1 MVEAAVTAV
10 LAAIAGAATNTNKL
24 HTRITALRDQQR
36 AEISDL
42 ERRVDGVELRIAEKY
57 VTKADLADLKEYM
70 IRIENKLNQLILTKQ

>member
-10 LAAIAGAATNTNKL
+10 LAAIAGAATITNKL

>member
-1 MVEAAVTAV
+1 MVEAAVTAA
-10 LAAIAGAATNTNKL
+10 LAAIAGVATLTNRL
-24 HTRITALRDQQR
+24 HTRITSLRDQQR

-70 IRIENKLNQLILTKQ
+70 IRIEDKLNQLILAKQ